1 MSYLNMAQAMRAVL
15 LASAT
20 AATFGW
26 RLSARLVTHW
36 LNRSSFCPAVRIT
49 ER

>member
-26 RLSARLVTHW
+26 RLSARLV
-36 LNRSSFCPAVRIT
+36 RVSRIFDGFT
-49 ER
+49 PVFDHII